1 MLLRNIS
8 QTKRFNYSF
17 LMRHTSLFFQQ
28 KQLLKTDKE
37 ILSAIKAGVVTEKKP
52 ETKMAADTST

>member
-17 LMRHTSLFFQQ
+17 LMRHTSLFFQH

-37 ILSAIKAGVVTEKKP
+37 ILSAIKAGVVTEKTRDK
-52 ETKMAADTST
+52 DGR